1 MLTIKLNQMAKIK
14 DEQLKEI
21 VELQTKLNEVIN
33 NIGILETQKHG
44 FLHEVAEVNKK
55 IEEFKTSLEKE
66 YGAISVDLK
75 TGEYTEV
82 EKDGDSN

>member
-1 MLTIKLNQMAKIK
+1 MAKIK
-14 DEQLKEI
+14 KEQLDEI
-21 VELQTKLNEVIN
+21 VELQTKLNGIIS
-33 NIGILETQKHG
+33 NIGILETQKHAL
-44 FLHEVAEVNKK
+44 LHDVSEVNKN
-55 IEEFKTSLEKE
+55 IEEFKAKLEKE

>member
-1 MLTIKLNQMAKIK
+1 MSKITE
-14 DEQLKEI
+14 EQLSEI
-21 VELQTKLNEVIN
+21 VELQTKLNEIIS
-33 NIGILETQKHG
+33 NIGLLETQKHG
-44 FLHEVAEVNKK
+44 FLHDIAEVNKK
-55 IEEFKTSLEKE
+55 IEEFKVKLEKE

>member
-1 MLTIKLNQMAKIK
+1 MAKITE
-14 DEQLKEI
+14 EQLSEI
-21 VELQTKLNEVIN
+21 VELQSKLNEIIS
-33 NIGILETQKHG
+33 NIGLLETQKHG
-44 FLHEVAEVNKK
+44 FLHDVAEVNKK
-55 IEEFKTSLEKE
+55 IEEFKVKLEKE

>member
-1 MLTIKLNQMAKIK
+1 MAKIK
-14 DEQLKEI
+14 QEQLDKI
-21 VELQTKLNEVIN
+21 VGLQGKLNELISNV
-33 NIGILETQKHG
+33 GVLETQKHAL
-44 FLHEVAEVNKK
+44 LHDIAVVNKD
-55 IEEFKTSLEKE
+55 IEEFKAGLEKE

>member
-1 MLTIKLNQMAKIK
+1 MAKIK

-21 VELQTKLNEVIN
+21 VELQTKLNEIIN

>member
-1 MLTIKLNQMAKIK
+1 MAKIK

-44 FLHEVAEVNKK
+44 FLHEVAEVNEK
-55 IEEFKTSLEKE
+55 IEKFKTSLEKE

-82 EKDGDSN
+82 EKDGDGN

>member
-1 MLTIKLNQMAKIK
+1 MAKITE
-14 DEQLKEI
+14 EQLSEI
-21 VELQTKLNEVIN
+21 VELQSKLNEIIS
-33 NIGILETQKHG
+33 NIGLLETQKHG
-44 FLHEVAEVNKK
+44 FLHDVAEVNKK
-55 IEEFKTSLEKE
+55 IEEFKVKLEEE

>member
-1 MLTIKLNQMAKIK
+1 MAKIK
-14 DEQLKEI
+14 KKQLDEI
-21 VELQTKLNEVIN
+21 VELQTKLNGIISS
-33 NIGILETQKHG
+33 IGVLETQKHAL
-44 FLHEVAEVNKK
+44 LHDVSEVNKN
-55 IEEFKTSLEKE
+55 IEEFKAKLEKD

>member
-1 MLTIKLNQMAKIK
+1 MAKIK
-14 DEQLKEI
+14 EEQLSEI
-21 VELQTKLNEVIN
+21 VELQTKLNEIIS
-33 NIGILETQKHG
+33 NIGLLETQKHG
-44 FLHEVAEVNKK
+44 FLHDVAEVNKK
-55 IEEFKTSLEKE
+55 IEEFKVKLEKE

>member
-1 MLTIKLNQMAKIK
+1 MAKIK
-14 DEQLKEI
+14 KEQLEEI
-21 VELQTKLNEVIN
+21 VELQTKLNGIIS
-33 NIGILETQKHG
+33 NIGILETQKHAL
-44 FLHEVAEVNKK
+44 LHDVSEVNKN
-55 IEEFKTSLEKE
+55 IEEFKAKLEKE

>member
-1 MLTIKLNQMAKIK
+1 MAKIK
-14 DEQLKEI
+14 EEQLSEI
-21 VELQTKLNEVIN
+21 VELQSKLNEIIS
-33 NIGILETQKHG
+33 NIGLLETQKHG
-44 FLHEVAEVNKK
+44 FLHDIAEVNKK
-55 IEEFKTSLEKE
+55 IEEFKVKLEKE

>member
-1 MLTIKLNQMAKIK
+1 MAKIK
-14 DEQLKEI
+14 EEQLNEI
-21 VELQTKLNEVIN
+21 VGLQSKLNEIIS
-33 NIGILETQKHG
+33 NIGLLETQKHG
-44 FLHEVAEVNKK
+44 FLHDVAEVNKK
-55 IEEFKTSLEKE
+55 IEEFKVKLEKE

>member
-1 MLTIKLNQMAKIK
+1 MAKIK
-14 DEQLKEI
+14 KEQLDEI
-21 VELQTKLNEVIN
+21 VELQTKLNGIIS
-33 NIGILETQKHG
+33 NIGILETQKHAL
-44 FLHEVAEVNKK
+44 LHDVSEVNKN
-55 IEEFKTSLEKE
+55 IEEFKANLEKE

>member
-1 MLTIKLNQMAKIK
+1 MAKIK
-14 DEQLKEI
+14 KEQLTEI
-21 VELQTKLNEVIN
+21 VELQGKLNEIISH
-33 NIGILETQKHG
+33 IGVLETQKHS
-44 FLHEVAEVNKK
+44 FLHDVGEVNKK
-55 IEEFKTSLEKE
+55 IEEFKAKLEKE

>member
-1 MLTIKLNQMAKIK
+1 MAKIK
-14 DEQLKEI
+14 KEQLNEI
-21 VELQTKLNEVIN
+21 VELQTKLNGIIS
-33 NIGILETQKHG
+33 NIGILETQKHAL
-44 FLHEVAEVNKK
+44 LHDVSEVNQD
-55 IEEFKTSLEKE
+55 IEKFKAKLEKE

>member
-1 MLTIKLNQMAKIK
+1 M
-14 DEQLKEI
+14 
-21 VELQTKLNEVIN
+21 QTKLNEIIS
-33 NIGILETQKHG
+33 NIGLLETQKHG
-44 FLHEVAEVNKK
+44 FLHDVAEVNKK
-55 IEEFKTSLEKE
+55 IEEFKVKLEKE